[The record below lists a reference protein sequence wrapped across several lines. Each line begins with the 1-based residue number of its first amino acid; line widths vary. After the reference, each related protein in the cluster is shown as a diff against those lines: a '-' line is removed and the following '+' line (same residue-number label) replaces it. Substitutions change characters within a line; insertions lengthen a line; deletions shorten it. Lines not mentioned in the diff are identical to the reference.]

1 MATINGT
8 AGNNSLT
15 GTPTADVINGLG
27 GNDTLDGAAGNDKLD
42 GGTGNDSL
50 FGGLDNDTLSGG
62 TGNDFLAG
70 QEGNDSLVG
79 GAGEDTFNDDIGVDT
94 MVGGAGNDT
103 YAIYAT
109 DDKITESVG
118 GGIDWV
124 QSQLNDISLAAYA
137 NVENLLLPNGSSN
150 ANGSGNTLDNFIL
163 GNLGDNKLSGDAGND
178 TLAGNGGADTHIGG
192 AGNDTYWIEVAG
204 DVVEEVAGQGKDT
217 IRAFYNNYTI
227 PAGLEIEVLTLG
239 GAAKDGTGN
248 EFANT
253 IIGTFEAN
261 HLVGKEGNDT
271 ISGGDDGDQLEG
283 NEGND
288 VLDGGNG
295 DDALAGGEGNN
306 TLNGGSGEDNLL
318 GGTGID
324 LLNGGDANDTLEG
337 GTGKDTL
344 VGGKGDDLYV
354 MSDPAAKLTEM
365 AGQGRD
371 GVTAFF
377 SYTLGANFEDLNLFG
392 GTKGIGNTLNNLIVG
407 NGGANELQGGG
418 GNDSLNGAAGVDTLF
433 GGAGDDQLEGG
444 ADADFM
450 AGGLGNDTY
459 IIDDVDVV
467 IVEDAGAGIDTIV
480 VDFSD
485 VDLAGVKNF
494 ENVRLAGGASI
505 DASGDEGANKL
516 AGNTADNILLGLG
529 GNDTLD
535 GGGDNDTLKG
545 GAGNDTYFV
554 DSADD
559 QVFEDVGKGKD
570 TVFAAVSYILA
581 AGQEVEILTLQGSAD
596 LDGKGN
602 EFANTIT
609 GNAGINVLDGE
620 GGNDTLNGGDGND
633 VLRGG
638 IGNDVMTGGKG
649 NDLYIVDSAKDKV
662 TETANQ
668 GADIV
673 VSSLA
678 AYTLAVN
685 VETLFL
691 DVGAGNGTG
700 NTLNNLIIGNL
711 TANSLDGGAGNDEL
725 KGLDGQDQL
734 IGGAGNDTLNGG
746 VGADT
751 MKGGAG
757 NDFYIVDD
765 ASDVVSEVGGSGIDK
780 VESSVSF
787 KLGTGVENLTL
798 TGLLDINGTGNELAN
813 VITGNGGKNELT
825 GNAGNDTLNG
835 GLGDDTTT
843 GGLGNDTYFVSA
855 VGDVIVETAGQGKD
869 TVISSV
875 DFTITQDIEI
885 LVLQSSNAITGL
897 GNQLANTIT
906 MVGIGQAMLAGGGG
920 NDTLTGGGND
930 DLMFG
935 DVDNDVLAGGEG
947 NDSLSG
953 GDGNDKLTG
962 GNGNDR
968 LNGGPGNDTMAG
980 GLGSDYYIV
989 DSTKDVVTEVVDKSS
1004 NGDTVESHLT
1014 NFTLGANFEVLVL
1027 GSGAVNGTGNTSFNI
1042 ITGNSANN
1050 VLTGGAGN
1058 DELSGGAGNDTLNG
1072 GSQFDSVEGGLG
1084 ADVVNLGPDGGEV
1097 IYEEMNP
1104 ADLALLGNDIV
1115 TGYDA
1120 QSTIDLNGLF
1130 FSLGITEEDVDKA
1143 IADGFLILTKNGANT
1158 LMSVDADGS
1167 AGGGAAVLLATFVN
1181 ATVET
1186 LDIDI

>member
-27 GNDTLDGAAGNDKLD
+27 GNDQLDGAAGNDKLD
-42 GGTGNDSL
+42 GGTGNDDL

-70 QEGNDSLVG
+70 QEGSDSLVG
-79 GAGEDTFNDDIGVDT
+79 GAGEDTFDDDIGVDT

-124 QSQLNDISLAAYA
+124 RSQLNDISLAAYA
-137 NVENLLLPNGSSN
+137 NVENLLLPNGTSN
-150 ANGSGNTLDNFIL
+150 ANGSGNTLDNLII
-163 GNLGDNKLSGDAGND
+163 GNLGDNKLIGDAGND
-178 TLAGNGGADTHIGG
+178 SLSGNGGVDTLIGG
-192 AGNDTYWIEVAG
+192 FGNDTYTVEVAG
-204 DVVEEVAGQGKDT
+204 DVVEEIAGQGKDT
-217 IRAFYNNYTI
+217 IFALFDYAI
-227 PAGLEIEVLTLG
+227 PVGLEIEVLKLG

-248 EFANT
+248 EIANT
-253 IIGTFEAN
+253 IIGTVDAN
-261 HLVGKEGNDT
+261 HLIGKEGNDT

-306 TLNGGSGEDNLL
+306 TLNGGSGEDTLL

-337 GTGKDTL
+337 GPGKDTL

-433 GGAGDDQLEGG
+433 GGAGDDQLDGG
-444 ADADFM
+444 ADPDFL

-467 IVEDAGAGIDTIV
+467 IVEDPGAGIDTIV

-559 QVFEDVGKGKD
+559 QVFEEVGKGKD
-570 TVFAAVSYILA
+570 TVFAALSYILG
-581 AGQEVEILTLQGSAD
+581 AGQEIEILTLQGSAD
-596 LDGKGN
+596 LDGEGN
-602 EFANTIT
+602 EFGNTIN
-609 GNAGINVLDGE
+609 GNSGINVLDGE

-638 IGNDVMTGGKG
+638 TGNDVMTGGKG

-678 AYTLAVN
+678 AYSLAVN

-711 TANSLDGGAGNDEL
+711 TANALDGGAGNDEL

-746 VGADT
+746 IGADT

-798 TGLLDINGTGNELAN
+798 TGMPDINGTGNELAN
-813 VITGNGGKNELT
+813 VITGNGGKNDLT

-835 GLGDDTTT
+835 GLGDDTMT

-855 VGDVIVETAGQGKD
+855 AGDVIVETAGQGKD
-869 TVISSV
+869 TVISNV
-875 DFTITQDIEI
+875 DFTITQDIET

-906 MVGIGQAMLAGGGG
+906 MVGTGQAMLAGSGSD
-920 NDTLTGGGND
+920 DTLTGGVND
-930 DLMFG
+930 DLLFG
-935 DVDNDVLAGGEG
+935 DVDNDVLTGGEG
-947 NDSLSG
+947 NDTLAG

-968 LNGGPGNDTMAG
+968 LQGNSGNDTMAG
-980 GLGSDYYIV
+980 GFGSDYYVV
-989 DSTKDVVTEVVDKSS
+989 DSTKDVVTEAAGQG
-1004 NGDTVESHLT
+1004 GDTVESHLT
-1014 NFTLGANFEVLVL
+1014 SYTLGVNFEVLVL
-1027 GSGAVNGTGNTSFNI
+1027 GAGAVNGTGNASHNI
-1042 ITGNSANN
+1042 IEGNDAANQ
-1050 VLTGGAGN
+1050 LIGGAGN
-1058 DELSGGAGNDTLNG
+1058 DILFGGAGNDTLKG
-1072 GSQFDSVEGGLG
+1072 GAQSDFIEGGFG
-1084 ADVVNLGPDGGEV
+1084 ADVIQGDTSFDQI
-1097 IYEEMNP
+1097 IYSELANP
-1104 ADLALLGNDIV
+1104 GDLAALGGDTVLGFNESEDNIDIMGLL
-1115 TGYDA
+1115 
-1120 QSTIDLNGLF
+1120 
-1130 FSLGITEEDVDKA
+1130 FSLGLNENVADALADGSLLLTKSGDDTLLQIDVDK
-1143 IADGFLILTKNGANT
+1143 G
-1158 LMSVDADGS
+1158 GS
-1167 AGGGAAVLLATFVN
+1167 GAAVTLATFVD
-1181 ATVET
+1181 ATLT
-1186 LDIDI
+1186 IDAFNG